1 MACHF
6 RLRHPLTLALGVL
19 LGASTLF
26 APRPALSR
34 AKIEA
39 DQGPPSSISANYG
52 EAVPF
57 VVQLSARPL
66 SNRAGSLSLGSSY
79 LIPTGNGIEVRDATS
94 GGPPTGTLRTPGSI
108 DAATFDGATAYL
120 FAGSRGILA
129 VDLTNPAQPIPIG
142 SLTGIGSVTLG
153 TASGN
158 GYGLAA
164 VSDQGLLFL
173 GRSALGSLH
182 LLATKTFA
190 DGRQIIGI
198 RAHADSFVVVSSR
211 PFPIQRVIVTLY
223 RLQASATQPES
234 LREVTIPLESP
245 TSVAWHGGIAFVGV
259 GNDGIEAVNLATG
272 THRAFR
278 LPGNAYV
285 RAVDMDDTVLVAAT
299 QASGLARVRRNGAA
313 GDSLGSATLEALT
326 FDPYHVTLIGS
337 RIVLASQDVE
347 SPQEPDEVGLSMI
360 EFRDLIGPEPFPP
373 VGGTGRTRRVVT
385 QGGLAYVADY
395 IGGFRIYHSGLTDT
409 SLVGVLASPPAGR
422 AVDVAVDAQHHRAY
436 LAMSSA
442 GLEIVDVTDP
452 ASPSALATLPLPEQ
466 VSAVAIVDSNLV
478 IVGRRGA
485 ASAGITLVDVSTP
498 TAPVVR
504 GQLGIG
510 FVPNPRAIAVKDT
523 VAFIADA
530 TVGLTS
536 VGFGN
541 PDAPELIGAASGFAA
556 VDLDLSG
563 NRLLVATRSDG
574 LEVVD
579 VFNPIV
585 PTLRSSTALPPM
597 LGVTQTGN
605 SAVAFLDGDEAAVF
619 DLTDAFAPTYRGPIA
634 VPGIAR
640 DGTWTGDTLLVATG
654 LALERYRV
662 TPILVTPPALTITFD
677 PEQVRPRATITW
689 PPVNLAGLAGLNV
702 YRDQIVESGV
712 SNPMGTAV
720 NAALLDPA
728 TTELV
733 DPVIPAGA
741 RIRYRLEALLTDGSI
756 RTVAEGF
763 ADIPS
768 NPDLGRPYPNPYRP
782 ANGVLALPFRI
793 AAGSTG
799 TMELRVFDLS
809 GRLVRTVTQPA
820 PAGGGFGSIDW
831 DGKDAHGQRAP
842 DGVYFLRI
850 HGGGIDD
857 SRQIV
862 LLR

>member
-6 RLRHPLTLALGVL
+6 RLRNPLTLALGIL
-19 LGASTLF
+19 LGASALF
-26 APRPALSR
+26 APRQALCR

-39 DQGPPSSISANYG
+39 DQGLPSSVSANYG
-52 EAVPF
+52 EAVPMG
-57 VVQLSARPL
+57 VTGP
-66 SNRAGSLSLGSSY
+66 Y
-79 LIPTGNGIEVRDATS
+79 LIPTGNGIEVREILS
-94 GGPPTGTLRTPGSI
+94 GTKLISAVRTPGAI
-108 DAATFDGATAYL
+108 NAATFDGATAYL
-120 FAGSRGILA
+120 FTGSRGILA
-129 VDLTNPAQPIPIG
+129 VDLTNPAQPAPIG
-142 SLTGIGSVTLG
+142 SLNGIGTVTLG
-153 TASGN
+153 AASPN

-164 VSDQGLLFL
+164 LSDRGLLFL
-173 GRSALGSLH
+173 GRTSPGNLN

-190 DGRQIIGI
+190 DGRQVIGI

-211 PFPIQRVIVTLY
+211 ALPVQRMIVTLY
-223 RLQASATQPES
+223 RLQVSATQPES
-234 LREVTIPLESP
+234 LREVTIPLEAP
-245 TSVAWHGGIAFVGV
+245 TSVTWHGGNIAFVGA

-299 QASGLARVRRNGAA
+299 QASGLARVRRSGAA
-313 GDSLGSATLEALT
+313 GDTLGNATVEALA
-326 FDPYHVTLIGS
+326 FDPYDVTLVGT
-337 RIVLASQDVE
+337 RIVLASRDVE
-347 SPQEPDEVGLSMI
+347 SPQEPDEVGLSKI
-360 EFRDLIGPEPFPP
+360 EFRDLAGPEPFPP

-385 QGGLAYVADY
+385 QGGLVYVADY
-395 IGGFRIYHSGLTDT
+395 TGGFRIYHSGLSDT
-409 SLVGVLASPPAGR
+409 SLVGVLPPPPAGR
-422 AVDVAVDAQHHRAY
+422 AVDIAVDAQRHRAY

-452 ASPSALATLPLPEQ
+452 SSPSALATLPLPEQ
-466 VSAVAIVDSNLV
+466 VSAVAIADSNLV
-478 IVGRRGA
+478 IVGRRGS
-485 ASAGITLVDVSTP
+485 ASAGITLVDVTNP
-498 TAPVVR
+498 TAPVAR

-523 VAFIADA
+523 IAFIADA

-541 PDAPELIGAASGFAA
+541 PDAPELVGSASGFAA

-579 VFNPIV
+579 VFNPTV

-605 SAVAFLDGDEAAVF
+605 SAVAFLDGEEAAVF

-640 DGTWTGDTLLVATG
+640 DGAWTGDTLLVATG

-662 TPILVTPPALTITFD
+662 NPVPVTPPALTITFD
-677 PEQVRPRATITW
+677 PEQVRPRATISW
-689 PPVNLAGLAGLNV
+689 PLVNVAGLAGLNL
-702 YRDQIVESGV
+702 YRDEIVEAGV
-712 SNPMGTAV
+712 LNPMGTAV

-733 DPVIPAGA
+733 DPVVPAGA
-741 RIRYRLEALLTDGSI
+741 TIRYRLEAVLTDGSI

-768 NPDLGRPYPNPYRP
+768 NPELGRPYPNPYRP

-793 AAGSTG
+793 ASGSTA
-799 TMELRVFDLS
+799 TMELRVFDVS
-809 GRLVRTVTQPA
+809 GRIVRTVTQPA
-820 PAGGGFGSIDW
+820 PAGGGFGSIAW

-857 SRQIV
+857 SRQVV